1 MAVTK
6 SAKSVKA
13 DPNKPKRKRA
23 PNRQYFSKDT
33 EDAIIEYN
41 ITTDQYIKDKL
52 YRERIASAFDKLAE
66 IVYNKWKFSYFDD
79 DPQDVMAEVV
89 AFMVEKIHMYQE
101 GKGKAFS
108 YFTIVA
114 RNYLIL
120 NNNSNYKR
128 YKDTDVMSSLP
139 DNWDTE
145 NNWAEEVRN
154 EEHRTFNDRML
165 QYWDVHLENFFQK
178 KRDIQIAD
186 AVLELF
192 RRANY
197 IESFNKKSL
206 YLLIREMTG
215 YPTHYITKVVNKM
228 KEKQMA
234 LYNEFD
240 REGDIKI

>member
-1 MAVTK
+1 MPRK
-6 SAKSVKA
+6 AKSK
-13 DPNKPKRKRA
+13 
-23 PNRQYFSKDT
+23 QYFTKDT
-33 EDAIIEYN
+33 EDAIVEYN
-41 ITTDQYIKDKL
+41 STDDQRIKDKL
-52 YRERIASAFDKLAE
+52 YRDRIKSAFDKLAE
-66 IVYNKWKFSYFDD
+66 IVYNKWKFTYFDD
-79 DPQDVMAEVV
+79 EPQDVMCEVV
-89 AFMVEKIHMYQE
+89 AFMIEKIHMYKA

-120 NNNSNYKR
+120 NNNANYKR
-128 YKDTDVMSSLP
+128 YKNTDVISSLP
-139 DNWDTE
+139 ANWDTE

-154 EEHRTFNDRML
+154 DEHRTFNDRML
-165 QYWDVHLENFFQK
+165 LYWDEHLENYFQK

-240 REGDIKI
+240 MNGDIKI

>member
-1 MAVTK
+1 M
-6 SAKSVKA
+6 
-13 DPNKPKRKRA
+13 PRKK
-23 PNRQYFSKDT
+23 NSKQYFTKDT

-41 ITTDQYIKDKL
+41 DTEDQRVKDKI
-52 YRERIASAFDKLAE
+52 YKDRIKPAFDKLAE
-66 IVYNKWKFSYFDD
+66 IVYNKWKFTYFDD

-89 AFMVEKIHMYQE
+89 AFMIEKIHMYKN

-120 NNNSNYKR
+120 NNNANYKR
-128 YKDTDVMSSLP
+128 YKDTDVMSAMPES
-139 DNWDTE
+139 WDTE
-145 NNWAEEVRN
+145 NNFREEVRN
-154 EEHRTFNDRML
+154 DDHRTFNQRMIL
-165 QYWDVHLENFFQK
+165 YWDVHLEAFFTK
-178 KRDIQIAD
+178 KRDLQIAD

-192 RRANY
+192 RRAEY
-197 IESFNKKSL
+197 IENFNKKSL

-228 KEKQMA
+228 KDKQMD
-234 LYNEFD
+234 LYNEYD

>member
-1 MAVTK
+1 MPRK
-6 SAKSVKA
+6 AKSK
-13 DPNKPKRKRA
+13 
-23 PNRQYFSKDT
+23 QYFTKDT
-33 EDAIIEYN
+33 EDAIVEYN
-41 ITTDQYIKDKL
+41 STDDQRIKDKV
-52 YRERIASAFDKLAE
+52 YRDRIKPAFDKLAE
-66 IVYNKWKFSYFDD
+66 IVYNKWKFTYFDD
-79 DPQDVMAEVV
+79 DPQDVMCEVV
-89 AFMVEKIHMYQE
+89 AFMIEKIHMYKA

-128 YKDTDVMSSLP
+128 YKNTDVMSSLP

-145 NNWAEEVRN
+145 NNWAEETRN
-154 EEHRTFNDRML
+154 DEYRTFNDRML
-165 QYWDVHLENFFQK
+165 LYWDTHLENFFQK

-234 LYNEFD
+234 LFNEFD
-240 REGDIKI
+240 KEGDIKI

>member
-1 MAVTK
+1 M
-6 SAKSVKA
+6 
-13 DPNKPKRKRA
+13 PRKK
-23 PNRQYFSKDT
+23 NSKQYFTKDT

-41 ITTDQYIKDKL
+41 NTEEQRVKDKI
-52 YRERIASAFDKLAE
+52 YKERIKPAFDKLAE

-79 DPQDVMAEVV
+79 DPEDVMCEVV
-89 AFMVEKIHMYQE
+89 AFMIEKIHMYRA

-120 NNNSNYKR
+120 NNNANYKR
-128 YKDTDVMSSLP
+128 YKDTDVMSAMP
-139 DNWDTE
+139 ENWDTE
-145 NNWAEEVRN
+145 NNFREEVRN
-154 EEHRTFNDRML
+154 DDHRTFNQRMIL
-165 QYWDVHLENFFQK
+165 YWDVHLETFFTK
-178 KRDIQIAD
+178 KRDLQIAD

-192 RRANY
+192 RRADY
-197 IESFNKKSL
+197 IENFNKKGL

-228 KEKQMA
+228 KEKQME
-234 LYNEFD
+234 LYNEYD

>member
-1 MAVTK
+1 MPRK
-6 SAKSVKA
+6 AKSK
-13 DPNKPKRKRA
+13 
-23 PNRQYFSKDT
+23 QYFTKDT
-33 EDAIIEYN
+33 EDAIVEYN
-41 ITTDQYIKDKL
+41 STDDQRIKDRV
-52 YRERIASAFDKLAE
+52 YRDRIKPAFDKLAE
-66 IVYNKWKFSYFDD
+66 IVYNKWKFTYFDD
-79 DPQDVMAEVV
+79 DPQDVMCEVV
-89 AFMVEKIHMYQE
+89 AFMIEKIHMYKA

-120 NNNSNYKR
+120 NNNANYKR
-128 YKDTDVMSSLP
+128 YKNTDVMSSLP

-154 EEHRTFNDRML
+154 DEYRTFNDRML
-165 QYWDVHLENFFQK
+165 LYWDEHLENYFQK

>member
-1 MAVTK
+1 MPRK
-6 SAKSVKA
+6 AKSK
-13 DPNKPKRKRA
+13 
-23 PNRQYFSKDT
+23 QYFTKDT
-33 EDAIIEYN
+33 EDAIVEYN
-41 ITTDQYIKDKL
+41 STDDQRIKDKV
-52 YRERIASAFDKLAE
+52 YRDRIKPAFDKLAE
-66 IVYNKWKFSYFDD
+66 IVYNKWKFTYFDD
-79 DPQDVMAEVV
+79 DPQDVMCEVV
-89 AFMVEKIHMYQE
+89 AFMIEKIHMYKA

-128 YKDTDVMSSLP
+128 YKNTDVMSSLP

-145 NNWAEEVRN
+145 NNWAEETRN
-154 EEHRTFNDRML
+154 DEYRTFNDRML
-165 QYWDVHLENFFQK
+165 LYWDAHLENFFQK

-234 LYNEFD
+234 LFNEFD
-240 REGDIKI
+240 KEGDIKI

>member
-1 MAVTK
+1 MPRK
-6 SAKSVKA
+6 AKSK
-13 DPNKPKRKRA
+13 
-23 PNRQYFSKDT
+23 QYFTKDT
-33 EDAIIEYN
+33 EDAIVEYN
-41 ITTDQYIKDKL
+41 STEDQRIKDRV
-52 YRERIASAFDKLAE
+52 YRDRIKPAFDKLAE
-66 IVYNKWKFSYFDD
+66 IVYNKWKFTYFDD
-79 DPQDVMAEVV
+79 DPQDVMCEVV
-89 AFMVEKIHMYQE
+89 AFMIEKIHMYKA

-120 NNNSNYKR
+120 NNNANYKR
-128 YKDTDVMSSLP
+128 YKNTDVISSLP
-139 DNWDTE
+139 TNWDTE

-154 EEHRTFNDRML
+154 DEYRTFNDRML
-165 QYWDVHLENFFQK
+165 LYWDTHLENYFQK

-215 YPTHYITKVVNKM
+215 HPTHYITKVVNKM

-234 LYNEFD
+234 LYSEFD